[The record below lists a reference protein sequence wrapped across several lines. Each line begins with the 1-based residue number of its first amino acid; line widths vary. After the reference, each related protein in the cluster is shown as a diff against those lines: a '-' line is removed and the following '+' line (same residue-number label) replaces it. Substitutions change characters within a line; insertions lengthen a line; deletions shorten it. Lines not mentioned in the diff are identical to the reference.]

1 MHSISVITVVKNS
14 SNTIGNCIE
23 SVLGQ
28 EASAEYVIID
38 GSSSDDTI
46 DIIKSY
52 GSRINKFISEPD
64 GGMYD
69 ALNKGIRMAEGDII
83 TILHADDVFAHKKVL
98 SEICA
103 LFEKK
108 NVDSCYGDL
117 LYVKHDN
124 LSKVVRYW
132 RAGLYNPRR
141 FYWGWMPPHPTFSV
155 KKSVYEKYGLF
166 DTALGSA
173 ADYELMLRFLLRH
186 GISCDYIPDILI
198 NMRVGGQSNVSLK
211 NRFRANLFDRQ
222 AWKVNGLR
230 PYPWTL
236 FLKPLSKIGQYF
248 SRPLV

>member
-1 MHSISVITVVKNS
+1 
-14 SNTIGNCIE
+14 
-23 SVLGQ
+23 
-28 EASAEYVIID
+28 
-38 GSSSDDTI
+38 
-46 DIIKSY
+46 
-52 GSRINKFISEPD
+52 
-64 GGMYD
+64 
-69 ALNKGIRMAEGDII
+69 
-83 TILHADDVFAHKKVL
+83 
-98 SEICA
+98 
-103 LFEKK
+103 
-108 NVDSCYGDL
+108 
-117 LYVKHDN
+117 
-124 LSKVVRYW
+124 
-132 RAGLYNPRR
+132 
-141 FYWGWMPPHPTFSV
+141 
-155 KKSVYEKYGLF
+155 LF